1 MMLEEHSESKRA
13 SPPDVDQIL
22 YGRGRIDGI
31 VGVEVDGDGRVTLFQ
46 RVPDGIRRTESRHRH
61 FFLVADDAHL
71 ADYDG
76 DSDIDCL
83 SGDGHLR
90 YACSYESKRKMW
102 WYLKRTIRNYG
113 REQKSDF
120 TPADLWRIPD
130 ILSIPDSEIQFLI
143 SSGIGQFKGMVFSD
157 LRRMQIA
164 VDADLPCEPEY
175 TSATDKRIRLRQI
188 ALTDST
194 GWYHVIDSGE
204 LAEKGMLHQ
213 LLDLIGERDPDM
225 IEGHNL
231 FGRIFPILN
240 MRFIRH
246 GINFRIGRGKSPI
259 KTFLTTRLKNDRSM
273 PFTNYHVPGRH
284 VVDTLFLVEKSAPEC
299 LSEID
304 PGDVFAIASAVCGNA
319 DNTNIDDVLERAK
332 VTSRISETLLPAD
345 FYQAQMV
352 PIPLGK
358 LCMAGT
364 AKKIE
369 YMMLRAYLSAG
380 HSIPKP
386 PKPETFEGGMCE
398 QFISG
403 RCENVVKIDIQSQY
417 PSIMIGEG
425 VKPESDS
432 LDVFLPMLKK
442 LTWQRF
448 ESKMRRDSSSG
459 AQRER
464 NDHLQKALKLLIN
477 SFYGYL
483 GYRNASFAD
492 YGAAARVTSLGRA
505 AMKKMI
511 ETLEEHSCKLV
522 QCDTD
527 GVFFIPPFDAGADR
541 PQLENVVAAVTNS
554 LPQYLDVAIEG
565 VWPAMLS
572 LKKKNYALL
581 SANGSIATTGGIL
594 GSAADELFVR
604 RALKTVAEYILK
616 NDLPALQS
624 YLYTLRQ
631 SISDG
636 LLVLP
641 DIRFTETIGMTGN
654 DYREL
659 VANRGEKKPVYEAIL
674 KYKKANDDDRVFIV
688 GNDIRWYRRDG
699 KDKEGIAFSFEFDP
713 TYPDYARAHYLSRLS
728 GALARL
734 NPLFTSQQVKVL
746 FGDNPSKT
754 PSKALEAIKVSSRII
769 RKTLNGGLTA
779 YWELSS
785 GFKSKKGVRRNI
797 YVRADD
803 DDAIRDF
810 VEKNRNRDVYRS
822 TFNYFCDRTPE
833 KGITRFCPKSG
844 DFIIEL
850 ESETGDQLL
859 NVSGALAAAR
869 HCAEV
874 IENELSLP
882 RDALTYFYNGGK
894 SFYLSVSQAFL
905 GVPDCVELN
914 VIYEKLARHIHS
926 LMRPEYQG
934 AVDLNLYNHDR
945 PLRFPGSVHPQY
957 GLYNTRLTTDEF
969 FSLSAEQIIR
979 LAAFPREIPDDNT
992 GEVHAF
998 TVKEVVH
1005 AITKDI
1011 PRTEYYDPT
1020 RKPLRI
1026 NMEKKNWHAKIVNYL
1041 LEQDMPVRIPCVE
1054 TLTAL
1059 IHSGGHTGFEGRVK
1073 FVTELRDAG
1082 KSEEEIIRIFMDSPH
1097 FYEKYFNDFVLP
1109 DTRPGDQRNGTG
1121 YMIRPDIWNDYSGIN
1136 CSKCQEWCS
1145 PGNCY
1150 RNIQITGFDEAS
1162 SPDHSEFRDKSRE
1175 ALRAALTEI
1184 TSDTI
1189 SEEESKPDLR
1199 INLIEAPMASGKT
1212 YQAVSVALDLAS
1224 KGKHSL
1230 ILAPDHTVCAE
1241 AVGMADGMEKTSGCT
1256 LVHLV
1261 GKNENSCEDIAAML
1275 GPCSSCRCGVKAIV
1289 KKAPEFVEELL
1300 SSLDGIYSLSRMREM
1315 IGEMNKKQGAPQMCL
1330 RTLSMLIAPRANIIV
1345 APFVFFI
1352 DRNLSGILGELP
1364 AYIFID
1370 EGDVFTDQL
1379 MEYCRRVL
1387 TVALP
1392 RITNS
1397 GCIRSCRKPRC
1408 SHCKLSYSSV
1418 FVGGDM
1424 EPRARASE
1432 SSTFG
1437 DPADFIDA
1445 LEDAL
1450 QIIRQEIRRG
1460 IVRRDIFDLDAIE
1473 KNIVNLRAVLKPKSH
1488 YLRASETNITVE
1500 EHLRRENE
1508 ALVSSPVAG
1517 REIVETGPVFGFKG
1531 EITKFPFVKLE
1542 KALSKPDEIQ
1552 YDEEPPDHDTYPV
1565 FRFTV
1570 SSIYAD
1576 KESYTYYKDGDS
1588 SYRNSINIFL
1598 KFAEFCEHA
1607 PGGALLRHVP
1617 RSGET
1622 ESACKIVLSYMDDI
1636 YFSDL
1641 VFLLQ
1646 SHRTALMSGTF
1657 IKLRM
1662 AAAVLLLKESAIRYY
1677 NAPVKM
1683 HNKATLVLH
1692 NSKLGDVYMSGD
1704 SRNNPVKPKVL
1715 NHNSFFVFFNYCI
1728 GLLGDGIHLYY
1739 FGKNKNAARALYD
1752 AYKRNTGKLL
1762 FKANLVNSNGD
1773 IVFSGGDEPLFQ
1785 SNASVEEK
1793 IHLDRASR
1801 MFLDNYRSSRSR
1813 GKNLPDFHLSIAD
1826 GNGRANFDH
1835 FFDYVAAIN
1844 RSTGQKIT
1852 MGELLDYNRCRAV
1865 CQAMLRTPRDDTRK
1879 HLILY
1884 NGDMAL
1890 FDVPKYL
1897 RNRVMLAE
1905 NIYCEFIEGP
1915 KKEKYGELSK
1925 QFGPESH
1932 DAIQMLVLA
1941 AYFEEM
1947 VNGVSQPAPPALPE
1961 EPNVSNTTTDAAAF
1975 SSFRESAL
1983 LIPTISDDI
1992 IDHIISML
2000 RSNSAVTYGDRLGRK
2015 TDWMAHLNALVQAGM
2030 LMKSRKGHETVFLLP
2045 AATLDKPVPESEG
2058 NPIE

>member
-1 MMLEEHSESKRA
+1 MMHAVASDLTIQPDTVESLLYGNN
-13 SPPDVDQIL
+13 PLQGVVGMDVD
-22 YGRGRIDGI
+22 GGGN
-31 VGVEVDGDGRVTLFQ
+31 VTLF
-46 RVPDGIRRTESRHRH
+46 RRGPDGVRRTELRHRH
-61 FFLVADDAHL
+61 FFLVSDDAYL

-83 SGDGHLR
+83 LGDGHLR
-90 YACSYESKRKMW
+90 YACSYESKRMMR
-102 WYLKRTIRNYG
+102 WYLNKAIRNYG
-113 REQKSDF
+113 REQKIDIASV
-120 TPADLWRIPD
+120 DLWRIPD
-130 ILSIPDSEIQFLI
+130 ILFIPDSEIQFLI
-143 SSGIGQFKGMVFSD
+143 SSGIGQFKGMEFSD

-164 VDADLPCEPEY
+164 INADMPWEQEH
-175 TSATDKRIRLRQI
+175 TSTADERIRLRQI
-188 ALTDST
+188 ALADST
-194 GWYHVIDSGE
+194 GWCHVIDSQDTP
-204 LAEKGMLHQ
+204 EKEMLRQ
-213 LLDLIGERDPDM
+213 LVSLIGERDPDV
-225 IEGHNL
+225 IEGHDL
-231 FGRIFPILN
+231 FGMIFPILN
-240 MRFIRH
+240 IRFIRH
-246 GINFRIGRGKSPI
+246 DINFRAGREKRKVETYSTARH
-259 KTFLTTRLKNDRSM
+259 KDDRAI
-273 PFTNYHVPGRH
+273 PFTNYLVPGRH
-284 VVDTLFLVEKSAPEC
+284 VIDTLFLAEKSTPEC
-299 LSEID
+299 LSDIN
-304 PGDVFAIASAVCGNA
+304 PRDVAAVVAAVCGKHDRINNHDA
-319 DNTNIDDVLERAK
+319 LARAMA
-332 VTSRISETLLPAD
+332 TSRISDTLLPAE
-345 FYQAQMV
+345 FFQAQMV

-358 LCMAGT
+358 LSMAGT
-364 AKKIE
+364 AKKID
-369 YMMLRAYLSAG
+369 YLMLRAYLHAG
-380 HSIPKP
+380 RSIPKP
-386 PKPETFEGGMCE
+386 PKPETFEGGLCE
-398 QFISG
+398 QFIAG
-403 RCENVVKIDIQSQY
+403 RCENVVKIDVESQY

-425 VKPESDS
+425 IKPESDS

-442 LTWQRF
+442 LTWLRM
-448 ESKMRRDSSSG
+448 EAKMRRDSTSG
-459 AQRER
+459 PSRDR

-483 GYRNASFAD
+483 GYRNARFAD
-492 YGAAARVTSLGRA
+492 FGAAARVTTIGRA
-505 AMKKMI
+505 VMKKMI
-511 ETLEEHSCKLV
+511 ETLEELDCNV
-522 QCDTD
+522 IQCDTD
-527 GVFFIPPFDAGADR
+527 GAFFTPPFDAGASR
-541 PQLENVVAAVTNS
+541 EQLANIVTTVENS
-554 LPQYLDVAIEG
+554 LPQYLDIAVEG
-565 VWPAMLS
+565 IWPAMLS

-581 SANGSIATTGGIL
+581 ASDGSVKITGGIL
-594 GSAADELFVR
+594 GSGADEHFIR
-604 RALKTVAEYILK
+604 RALRSAAEYILS
-616 NDLPALQS
+616 NDLSGLHTHLCS
-624 YLYTLRQ
+624 LKEN
-631 SISDG
+631 ISG
-636 LLVLP
+636 GRLLFP
-641 DIRFTETIGMTGN
+641 DICITEIIRMAGN
-654 DYREL
+654 KYREF
-659 VANRGEKKPVYEAIL
+659 VADGGGKKPIYEAMMQYMEVR
-674 KYKKANDDDRVFIV
+674 KGDRVFIV
-688 GNDIRWYRRDG
+688 GNDVRCYRRDS
-699 KDKEGIAFSFEFDP
+699 KRKECIAFSFEFDP
-713 TYPDYARAHYLSRLS
+713 ECPDYDQSHYLNRMSGALSRLNS
-728 GALARL
+728 
-734 NPLFTSQQVKVL
+734 LFTPEQFKAV
-746 FGDNPSKT
+746 FGDSTSKS
-754 PSKALEAIKVSSRII
+754 PKKALKTVKVSSRII
-769 RKTLNGGLTA
+769 RKTLNSGLSA
-779 YWELSS
+779 YMELSS
-785 GFKSKKGVRRNI
+785 GFKSKKGLKRHI

-803 DDAIRDF
+803 DDAIQDF
-810 VEKNRNRDVYRS
+810 IEKNGNKDVYRS

-869 HCAEV
+869 HCTEV

-998 TVKEVVH
+998 TVKEAVH

-1041 LEQDMPVRIPCVE
+1041 LEQDVPVRIPCVE

-1073 FVTELRDAG
+1073 LVTELRDAG

-1097 FYEKYFNDFVLP
+1097 FHEKYFNDFVLP

-1121 YMIRPDIWNDYSGIN
+1121 YMIRPDIWNDYSGIS

-1145 PGNCY
+1145 PGDCY

-1162 SPDHSEFRDKSRE
+1162 SPEHSEFRDKSRE

-1241 AVGMADGMEKTSGCT
+1241 AVGMADGIEKNSGCI

-1261 GKNENSCEDIAAML
+1261 GKNENSCADIAAML
-1275 GPCSSCRCGVKAIV
+1275 GPCSSCRCGVKSVV

-1315 IGEMNKKQGAPQMCL
+1315 IGEMNKIQNAPQMCL

-1397 GCIRSCRKPRC
+1397 GCMRSCRKPRC

-1418 FVGGDM
+1418 FAGGDM

-1437 DPADFIDA
+1437 DPADFIGA

-1460 IVRRDIFDLDAIE
+1460 IVRRDIFDLNAIE
-1473 KNIVNLRAVLKPKSH
+1473 KNIMNLRSTLKPKAH
-1488 YLRASETNITVE
+1488 YFSAGETNITVE

-1508 ALVSSPVAG
+1508 ALVSSPIAG

-1588 SYRNSINIFL
+1588 SYRNCINIFL

-1715 NHNSFFVFFNYCI
+1715 NHNSFFAFFNYCI

-1752 AYKRNTGKLL
+1752 AYKRNNGKLL

-1793 IHLDRASR
+1793 IHLDRVSR

-1890 FDVPKYL
+1890 FDVPAYL
-1897 RNRVMLAE
+1897 RNRVLLAE
-1905 NIYCEFIEGP
+1905 ALYHEFLDGP
-1915 KKEKYGELSK
+1915 KKEKLEELIKRFS
-1925 QFGPESH
+1925 PETH
-1932 DAIQMLVLA
+1932 DAVQMLVLA
-1941 AYFEEM
+1941 AYFDEM
-1947 VNGVSQPAPPALPE
+1947 INGDTTSAPSASPTESA
-1961 EPNVSNTTTDAAAF
+1961 NANGKTDADVF
-1975 SSFRESAL
+1975 SAFREAAL
-1983 LIPTISDDI
+1983 LIPMMSDDV
-1992 IDHIISML
+1992 IDHIVNIL
-2000 RSNSAVTYGDRLGRK
+2000 RDKSTFTHGDRVGRK
-2015 TDWMAHLNALVQAGM
+2015 SDWLSALKSLVESGLLVKSKKSYDTIFM
-2030 LMKSRKGHETVFLLP
+2030 LP
-2045 AATLDKPVPESEG
+2045 DAAPGNQVPESEG